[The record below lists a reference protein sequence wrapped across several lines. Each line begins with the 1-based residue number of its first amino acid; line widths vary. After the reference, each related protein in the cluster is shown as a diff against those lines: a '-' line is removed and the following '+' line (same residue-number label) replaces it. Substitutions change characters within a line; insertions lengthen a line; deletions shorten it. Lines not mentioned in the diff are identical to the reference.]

1 MIQILVIDDEDPIR
15 NLLARMIELE
25 GYKVWKASDCQSALK
40 LLKAQPFDVV
50 LCDVFLPDGNGVDF
64 IREIK
69 KLEGYKVWKA
79 SDCQSALKLLKAQPF
94 DVVLCDVFLPDGNGV
109 DFIRE
114 IKKHRPEAEVILL
127 TAHGNIPDGVQAIK
141 NGAFDYITK
150 GDDNR
155 KIIPTISRAVDEV
168 EKKKGK
174 VAPLVSYSFES
185 IIGSSNGLKQAVALA
200 RKVADTDVPVLL
212 TGETGTGKEV
222 FSHAIH
228 YASPRSQYPIMAIN
242 CSAFSKDLL
251 ESELFGYKAGA
262 FTGAMKDKPGLF
274 EVANHGT
281 VFLDE
286 IGEMAFDLQARLLRV
301 LETGE
306 YIKVGD
312 TKPTKVDVRIISA
325 TNRDLKKEIENGAFD
340 LQARLLR
347 VLETGEYIKVGDTK
361 PTKVDVRIIS
371 ATNRDLKKEIENGH
385 FREDLY
391 FRLSVFQIHLPP
403 LRERKEDIEMLAET
417 FLKRFAAKLKKEI
430 KGMTSEVV
438 DILKGAEWRGN
449 IRELKNVMERSA
461 IVCDEEVTVQDLP
474 IDLQCA
480 GMDEEQGKEEFEL
493 AVIEQK
499 HITKVLQYTR
509 GNKTEAARL
518 LKIGLATLY
527 RKIEA
532 YHISI

>member
-15 NLLARMIELE
+15 NLLARMIE
-25 GYKVWKASDCQSALK
+25 
-40 LLKAQPFDVV
+40 
-50 LCDVFLPDGNGVDF
+50 
-64 IREIK
+64 
-69 KLEGYKVWKA
+69 LEGYKVWKA

-174 VAPLVSYSFES
+174 VAPPVSYSFDS

-312 TKPTKVDVRIISA
+312 TKPTKVDVS
-325 TNRDLKKEIENGAFD
+325 
-340 LQARLLR
+340 
-347 VLETGEYIKVGDTK
+347 
-361 PTKVDVRIIS
+361 IIS

-417 FLKRFAAKLKKEI
+417 FLKRFSTKLKKEI

-532 YHISI
+532 YHISV